1 MRSRVFLFG
10 LIGLVVCGFLMPHAA
25 LATSKQVQAEQ
36 EIADCEFNRDHAI
49 DLACDV
55 DGKLYVAGQ
64 RIAGIQD
71 QLLTLHADLILAGNT
86 ESEADAKVAT
96 IEGHISSAQAYIANA
111 EAKLVENGQLLASG
125 EAKLLLALDHYDLE
139 QWSAALSDAVDA
151 NDDCLSAWYRAGSA
165 DTWANMALTQLDLA
179 EGKIEDWLS

>member
-1 MRSRVFLFG
+1 MRSRVCLLG
-10 LIGLVVCGFLMPHAA
+10 LIGVMLCGFLMPSAA
-25 LATSKQVQAEQ
+25 MATSKQVQAEQ
-36 EIADCEFNRDHAI
+36 EIADCEYNRDHAI

-64 RIAGIQD
+64 RIASLQG
-71 QLLTLHADLILAGNT
+71 QLVTLRNDLILAGNSG
-86 ESEADAKVAT
+86 SEADAKVAI
-96 IEGHISSAQAYIANA
+96 IEGHISSAQSYIANA
-111 EAKLVENGQLLASG
+111 EAKLVENGQLLTSG

-165 DTWANMALTQLDLA
+165 DTWANMAITQLDQA
-179 EGKIEDWLS
+179 DGKIADWLS